1 MSRELTA
8 SDRASL
14 IRLASSLPAGS
25 EERRAILSGL
35 RSASPDL
42 EADLEKIRQKIDGLS
57 KHLGKGDQAMP
68 EGPVRTAL
76 ENLLAAR
83 IFLSNAIRSNR

>member
-8 SDRASL
+8 SDRSSL

-42 EADLEKIRQKIDGLS
+42 EADLEKIRKGIDNLGE
-57 KHLGKGDQAMP
+57 HLDKGDLKP
-68 EGPVRTAL
+68 GVKKAL
-76 ENLLAAR
+76 EDFLGAR
-83 IFLSNAIRSNR
+83 ISLSNAIRRDK